1 MTNEGGSI
9 ASLIECKFDLN
20 IKDSIPDDKK
30 LVAPPSKCAL
40 HNADTIAL
48 FGHSDGSCY
57 AEVAINY
64 YTKKMIVKLT
74 HVTIAQSMLSPYDD
88 MFGIANGIRSVIQ
101 YKIDGNLEQQKLE
114 MVTRIQCKTYDN
126 CALDKLRKLLP
137 NLSISETRLNI
148 FKEVI
153 TLLNSP
159 HASQGSVLKY
169 EWISL
174 DLKRKFF
181 SFTDV

>member
-1 MTNEGGSI
+1 
-9 ASLIECKFDLN
+9 
-20 IKDSIPDDKK
+20 
-30 LVAPPSKCAL
+30 
-40 HNADTIAL
+40 
-48 FGHSDGSCY
+48 
-57 AEVAINY
+57 
-64 YTKKMIVKLT
+64 
-74 HVTIAQSMLSPYDD
+74 MLSPYDD

-159 HASQGSVLKY
+159 HASQGSELKY
-169 EWISL
+169 L
-174 DLKRKFF
+174 
-181 SFTDV
+181 